1 MRKKKILFVASDFVE
16 SQYLWLLPIIDGF
29 LQNKN
34 IKNLIF
40 EKKLS
45 KKILK
50 EAHIKN
56 FLKKYNIVYLDEN
69 KYLRLLK
76 ILKYIILNFK
86 TLIYKLLNFK
96 NLINIKNNKDWFQF
110 QINHGIWD
118 YVNLKID
125 ENNLRKKLYFKF
137 ISIII
142 SLEKIYL
149 VDKLIKNYNLKYAF
163 LGHTV
168 YASRSLIA
176 SLRIN
181 DVKVF
186 THASFNIHEQKKFN
200 DVNWGDIDLK
210 KFNYIRKNKNFK
222 IDSNNYWLK
231 RISGKGSYEDSKIA
245 SINLSTKPLI
255 IKNFIFLHIFR
266 DSPFNTI
273 DKKRIFVDYFD
284 WIDCTLKIVSKS
296 EENWEFRFHPSH
308 KRWGENQNK
317 IFNNLLNKNCKL
329 NKKNVFVNYSQNS
342 NNEIFKNANKVITFS
357 GTSQYEAVAHG
368 LKPIV
373 ISNSP
378 LLKINKNIVFNPSSI
393 SQYQNLIL
401 KKDYRDFRHSK
412 NTMNIAKDVIYFREK
427 ILRIKDMIS
436 GIDTY
441 RNDSPKIISNN
452 YRKTKEGVIKNY
464 NSLLNAGKNLSRLK
478 TIYSNVIK
486 KYLR

>member
-1 MRKKKILFVASDFVE
+1 MHKKKILFVADDFVE
-16 SQYLWLLPIIDGF
+16 SQFLWLLPIIDGF

-40 EKKLS
+40 EKQLP

-50 EAHIKN
+50 EVHIKD
-56 FLKKYNIVYLDEN
+56 FLKKYNIIYLEEN
-69 KYLRLLK
+69 KYVRRLK
-76 ILKYIILNFK
+76 IFKYILLNIK
-86 TLIYKLLNFK
+86 TLILKLLNFN
-96 NLINIKNNKDWFQF
+96 NLINTKKNKNWYQF

-118 YVNLKID
+118 YVNLNID

-149 VDKLIKNYNLKYAF
+149 VDNLVRNYNLKYAF

-181 DVKVF
+181 NVKVF
-186 THASFNIHEQKKFN
+186 TQASFNIHEQKKLK
-200 DVNWGDIDLK
+200 DVNWGEIDLE

-222 IDSNNYWLK
+222 TDSNDYWLK
-231 RISGKGSYEDSKIA
+231 RMSGKGSYEDSKIA
-245 SINLSTKPLI
+245 SINFSTKPLV

-284 WIDCTLKIVSKS
+284 WIDRTLKIVSKS
-296 EENWEFRFHPSH
+296 EENWEFRFHPSY
-308 KRWGENQNK
+308 KRWGENQSK
-317 IFNNLLNKNCKL
+317 IFNNLLNKNSQL
-329 NKKNVFVNYSQNS
+329 NKKNIFVNYSKNS
-342 NNEIFKNANKVITFS
+342 NNEIFKNAKKIVTFS

-373 ISNSP
+373 ISYSP
-378 LLKINKNIVFNPSSI
+378 LLKIKKNIVFNPSSI
-393 SQYQNLIL
+393 GQYKNLIL
-401 KKDYRDFRHSK
+401 KRDFRDFKQSK
-412 NTMNIAKDVIYFREK
+412 NTMNIARDVIYFREK
-427 ILRIKDMIS
+427 ILRIKDMI
-436 GIDTY
+436 GGRDTY
-441 RNDSPKIISNN
+441 RNDSPKIISDN
-452 YRKTKEGVIKNY
+452 YRKTKNGVIKNY
-464 NSLLNAGKNLSRLK
+464 SSLFNLGKNLSKSK
-478 TIYSNVIK
+478 TIYSNVIN
-486 KYLR
+486 KYSR